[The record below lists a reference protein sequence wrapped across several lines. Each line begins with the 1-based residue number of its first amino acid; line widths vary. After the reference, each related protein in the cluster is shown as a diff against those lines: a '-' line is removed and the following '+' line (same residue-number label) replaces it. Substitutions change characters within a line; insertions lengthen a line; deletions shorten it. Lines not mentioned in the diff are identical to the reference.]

1 MLSGKLSIA
10 LRLLHS
16 HKCVFTGRR
25 LNLSCVGLSTG
36 QRQRFEHAQAV
47 NKSHPHS
54 QQHVFGLRLSSV
66 EARGLCEVDI
76 LVHSFRHFSP
86 RRFEQHGFRLRLS
99 SLEAKGLCPMDSVC
113 CVCVCVCVSMLHRVR
128 ACCICIYIHIYTCLN
143 ICIYII

>member
-10 LRLLHS
+10 FQLLHS

-76 LVHSFRHFSP
+76 LGHRFRHFSTT
-86 RRFEQHGFRLRLS
+86 RFEQHGFRLRLS
-99 SLEAKGLCPMDSVC
+99 SLDAKGLCQMDSVLS
-113 CVCVCVCVSMLHRVR
+113 VRVR
-128 ACCICIYIHIYTCLN
+128 ACAASG
-143 ICIYII
+143 